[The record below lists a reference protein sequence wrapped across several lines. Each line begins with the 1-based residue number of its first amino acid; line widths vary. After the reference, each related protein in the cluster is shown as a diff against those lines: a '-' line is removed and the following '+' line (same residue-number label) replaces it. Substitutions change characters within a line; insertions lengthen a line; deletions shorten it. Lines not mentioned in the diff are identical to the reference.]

1 MRAYLSLK
9 CHAADGERDGSSE
22 LYVSVCLAPAGR
34 REINACALVPH
45 EVRRRL
51 DRRRR
56 LICATGIGEVPLSVR
71 HTARAAVWKKR
82 EEGRENTGALATAR
96 PSLGTAEKRTEVR
109 GCYT

>member
-9 CHAADGERDGSSE
+9 CHAADSERDSGSK

-34 REINACALVPH
+34 REINARALVLH

-71 HTARAAVWKKR
+71 HTARAAVWKTR
-82 EEGRENTGALATAR
+82 EEGRENTGALAK
-96 PSLGTAEKRTEVR
+96 KRTEMR